1 MSNSIVGRKVKVVGD
16 VQFETPCKGFK
27 GIIIYF
33 SKDSA
38 NIYPIIVEFGGVS
51 HAYNYRELRYLN
63 NRPVV
68 LS

>member
-1 MSNSIVGRKVKVVGD
+1 MSNTLVGRKVKVVGD
-16 VQFETPCKGFK
+16 EQFETPCKGFK
-27 GIIIYF
+27 GIIVYF
-33 SKDSA
+33 NEAGA
-38 NIYPIIVEFGGVS
+38 NPYPIVVEFGGVS